1 MAVFKVLDMIVV
13 YAVEDEHKYCDQKG
27 NVLPDAILIRK
38 GSKPRDLAYVIHTDI
53 GESFMHAID
62 AKKGMRVSSD
72 YELEEGDIIS
82 IVCR

>member
-1 MAVFKVLDMIVV
+1 
-13 YAVEDEHKYCDQKG
+13 
-27 NVLPDAILIRK
+27 
-38 GSKPRDLAYVIHTDI
+38 
-53 GESFMHAID
+53 MHAID